1 MRDLKRPNSL
11 EPAWKVL
18 PGLGVRVYTPMSEQ
32 IVRRNGR
39 KESELR
45 PIMPDLLFVE
55 GDRKDLDVIVA
66 RISTLQYRYVKGK
79 AQGTVMSVRD
89 EEMEAFI
96 RATES
101 YGDRVKYYTAGEITP
116 EMMGKEIRIIGG
128 PLDGMHGRLLK
139 KRGLRSKQ
147 LVVDLEG
154 ILTATVTVEPE
165 LIEII

>member
-11 EPAWKVL
+11 EPAWKML
-18 PGLGVRVYTPMSEQ
+18 PGLGVRVYTPMSVQ
-32 IVRRNGR
+32 IVKRKGR

-45 PIMPDLLFVE
+45 PVIPDLLFVE
-55 GDRKDLDVIVA
+55 GNRKDLDDIVA
-66 RISTLQYRYVKGK
+66 RVSTLQYRYVKGK

-89 EEMEAFI
+89 DEMEAFI

-101 YGDRVKYYTAGEITP
+101 YGDKVRYYTAGEITP

-128 PLDGMHGRLLK
+128 PLDGMRGRLLK

-147 LVVDLEG
+147 LVIDLEG

-165 LIEII
+165 LVEMV